1 MHESKISYILYW
13 NFNKKS
19 WFAIYL
25 RVKNIQIN
33 FLMMTLVNGNIIFL
47 QRNIFLMKWILLR
60 EFWILSCIFHVSVSE
75 YFWPVWTQK
84 SGDSYFFNIF
94 SAFLNHEEPICCH
107 TFWSQFCCHMVWFF
121 RAICKLVL
129 RLFLRHGGLP
139 HLSLTW
145 CEFLKPS
152 LILGGSVNV
161 FLATLFRLEFELI
174 FFENYIPKH
183 LGF

>member
-1 MHESKISYILYW
+1 MYGQNAFQKSQLPVHENPKLVRIL
-13 NFNKKS
+13 NS
-19 WFAIYL
+19 SL
-25 RVKNIQIN
+25 P
-33 FLMMTLVNGNIIFL
+33 FLMF
-47 QRNIFLMKWILLR
+47 QCQNIFLTCWNTKKVVTA
-60 EFWILSCIFHVSVSE
+60 IFC
-75 YFWPVWTQK
+75 FL
-84 SGDSYFFNIF
+84 IF

>member
-1 MHESKISYILYW
+1 MDVWTFGHNAFQKSQLPVHENPKLVRILNSSLPFW
-13 NFNKKS
+13 MF
-19 WFAIYL
+19 
-25 RVKNIQIN
+25 QC
-33 FLMMTLVNGNIIFL
+33 
-47 QRNIFLMKWILLR
+47 QNIFLTCWNTKKVVTA
-60 EFWILSCIFHVSVSE
+60 IF
-75 YFWPVWTQK
+75 
-84 SGDSYFFNIF
+84 FFLIF